1 MNELTIIYI
10 IIFCAVLLAVQGGYW
25 FFTEQKR
32 VRGAVNR
39 RLLLAKQ
46 TGSAQ
51 EVFETL
57 KRERGL
63 IGLDTRHFARLND
76 LILQTGLR
84 LDEKLLIAVA
94 FLLGLLFF
102 VLVGLAFG
110 YGLLSFIFSVIF
122 AAVSMVLFLVL
133 VRRKRIAR
141 FSEQLP
147 DAIDV
152 IVRGVRSG
160 YPFTV
165 ALGLVA
171 KEMNDPI
178 GTEFGM
184 TSDEISF
191 GSDIGSALENLFH
204 RVGHEDLLYL
214 IMSLKI
220 QTQTGGNLAEI
231 LSRLA
236 RLLRERA
243 ILRLK
248 VRAISAEGRLSGIF
262 LTAMPFVLFGVVSL
276 MRRDYFFND
285 VVRNH
290 PITMPV
296 FIVRIN
302 YARSGQRHHL
312 SHGQLQS
319 VRDRAW

>member
-1 MNELTIIYI
+1 MNELAVIYI
-10 IIFCAVLLAVQGGYW
+10 IVFCAVLLAVQGTYW
-25 FFTEQKR
+25 FVTEQRR
-32 VRGAVNR
+32 VQGAVNR
-39 RLLLAKQ
+39 RLLLVKQ

-63 IGLDTRHFARLND
+63 IGLQNKRFSRLNE
-76 LILQTGLR
+76 LILQSGLR
-84 LDEKLLIAVA
+84 LDQKLLIIVA

-102 VLVGLAFG
+102 MLLGLAFG

-122 AAVSMVLFLVL
+122 AAVSMVIFLAI

-152 IVRGVRSG
+152 IVRGVKSG

-165 ALGLVA
+165 ALGLVS

-191 GSDIGSALENLFH
+191 GSDIGSALDNLFH

-220 QTQTGGNLAEI
+220 QNQTGGNLAEI

-248 VRAISAEGRLSGIF
+248 VRAVSAEGRLSGVF
-262 LTAMPFVLFGVVSL
+262 LTAMPFLLFSIISL
-276 MRRDYFFND
+276 MRPDYFFND
-285 VVRNH
+285 VVGNH
-290 PITMPV
+290 PLTMPALV
-296 FIVRIN
+296 LGLAMLLVGNVIIYRMVNFKV
-302 YARSGQRHHL
+302 
-312 SHGQLQS
+312 
-319 VRDRAW
+319 

>member
-1 MNELTIIYI
+1 
-10 IIFCAVLLAVQGGYW
+10 
-25 FFTEQKR
+25 
-32 VRGAVNR
+32 
-39 RLLLAKQ
+39 LLLAKQ
-46 TGSAQ
+46 TSSAR
-51 EVFETL
+51 EAFETL

-63 IGLDTRHFARLND
+63 LGLENERLGRLNE
-76 LILQTGLR
+76 LIVQTGLS
-84 LDEKLLIAVA
+84 LNEKLLIVVA

-102 VLVGLAFG
+102 VLFGFALG
-110 YGLLSFIFSVIF
+110 YGLLSFIFSAIF
-122 AAVSMVLFLVL
+122 AALSMVIFLVI

-152 IVRGVRSG
+152 IVRGVKSG

-171 KEMNDPI
+171 KEMSDPI

-191 GSDIGSALENLFH
+191 GSDIGTALDNLFH

-220 QTQTGGNLAEI
+220 QNQTGGNLAEI

-248 VRAISAEGRLSGIF
+248 VRAISAEGRLSGVF
-262 LTAMPFVLFGVVSL
+262 LTATPFVLFFIISFL
-276 MRRDYFFND
+276 RPDYFFND
-285 VVRNH
+285 IVRNH
-290 PITMPV
+290 PITGPAFVLGLTMLLV
-296 FIVRIN
+296 GNIIIYRMVNFKV
-302 YARSGQRHHL
+302 
-312 SHGQLQS
+312 
-319 VRDRAW
+319 

>member
-1 MNELTIIYI
+1 LNELAVIYI
-10 IIFCAVLLAVQGGYW
+10 IVFCAVLLAVQGTYW
-25 FFTEQKR
+25 FVTEQRR
-32 VRGAVNR
+32 VQGAVNR

-46 TGSAQ
+46 TGSTQ

-63 IGLDTRHFARLND
+63 IGLENERFSGLNE

-84 LDEKLLIAVA
+84 LDQKLLIVVA

-102 VLVGLAFG
+102 VLLGLAFG

-122 AAVSMVLFLVL
+122 AAISMVIFLAI

-152 IVRGVRSG
+152 IVRGVKSG

-165 ALGLVA
+165 ALSLVS
-171 KEMNDPI
+171 KEMSDPI

-184 TSDEISF
+184 TSDEIGF
-191 GSDIGSALENLFH
+191 GSDIGSALDNLFH

-220 QTQTGGNLAEI
+220 QNQTGGNLAEM

-248 VRAISAEGRLSGIF
+248 VRAVSAEGRLSGVF
-262 LTAMPFVLFGVVSL
+262 LTAMPFLLFFIISL
-276 MRRDYFFND
+276 MRPDYFFND
-285 VVRNH
+285 VVGNH
-290 PITMPV
+290 PLTMPALV
-296 FIVRIN
+296 LGLTMLLVGNVIIYRMVNFKV
-302 YARSGQRHHL
+302 
-312 SHGQLQS
+312 
-319 VRDRAW
+319 

>member
-1 MNELTIIYI
+1 MNELAVIYI
-10 IIFCAVLLAVQGGYW
+10 IVFCAVLLAVQGTYW
-25 FFTEQKR
+25 FVTEQRR
-32 VRGAVNR
+32 VQGAVNR

-63 IGLDTRHFARLND
+63 IGLENKQFSRLND

-84 LDEKLLIAVA
+84 LDQKLLIVVA

-102 VLVGLAFG
+102 VLFGLAFG

-122 AAVSMVLFLVL
+122 AAVSMVIFLAL

-152 IVRGVRSG
+152 IVRGVKSG

-165 ALGLVA
+165 ALGLVS
-171 KEMNDPI
+171 KEMSDPI

-191 GSDIGSALENLFH
+191 GSDIGSALDNLFH

-220 QTQTGGNLAEI
+220 QNQTGGNLAEI

-248 VRAISAEGRLSGIF
+248 VRAVSAEGRLSGVF
-262 LTAMPFVLFGVVSL
+262 LTAMPFLLFSIISL
-276 MRRDYFFND
+276 MRPDYFFND
-285 VVRNH
+285 VVGNH
-290 PITMPV
+290 PITMPALILGLTMLV
-296 FIVRIN
+296 VGNVIIYRMVNFKV
-302 YARSGQRHHL
+302 
-312 SHGQLQS
+312 
-319 VRDRAW
+319 

>member
-1 MNELTIIYI
+1 MNELAIIYI
-10 IIFCAVLLAVQGGYW
+10 IIFCAVLLAVQGAYW

-63 IGLDTRHFARLND
+63 IGLDTKHFARLND

-84 LDEKLLIAVA
+84 LDAKLLIVVA

-102 VLVGLAFG
+102 VLFGLAFG
-110 YGLLSFIFSVIF
+110 YGLLSFIFSAIF
-122 AAVSMVLFLVL
+122 AAVSMVLFLAL

-171 KEMNDPI
+171 KEMSDPI

-191 GSDIGSALENLFH
+191 GSDIGTALDNLFH

-248 VRAISAEGRLSGIF
+248 VRAISAEGRLSG
-262 LTAMPFVLFGVVSL
+262 SL
-276 MRRDYFFND
+276 SYSDAFCTLCCYQFNE
-285 VVRNH
+285 
-290 PITMPV
+290 
-296 FIVRIN
+296 
-302 YARSGQRHHL
+302 A
-312 SHGQLQS
+312 
-319 VRDRAW
+319 

>member
-1 MNELTIIYI
+1 LNELAIIYI
-10 IIFCAVLLAVQGGYW
+10 VIFCAVLLAVQGMYW
-25 FFTEQKR
+25 FVTEQR
-32 VRGAVNR
+32 RIRGAVNR

-46 TGSAQ
+46 TTSAQ
-51 EVFETL
+51 ETFETL

-63 IGLDTRHFARLND
+63 IGLDNSQLGRFND

-84 LDEKLLIAVA
+84 LDQKILVALA
-94 FLLGLLFF
+94 FLLGLVLF
-102 VLVGLAFG
+102 VLFGFAFG
-110 YGLLSFIFSVIF
+110 YGLLAFIFSAVF
-122 AAVSMVLFLVL
+122 AALSMLIFLAI
-133 VRRKRIAR
+133 VRRRRIAK

-152 IVRGVRSG
+152 IVRGVKSG

-171 KEMNDPI
+171 KEMSDPI

-191 GSDIGSALENLFH
+191 GSDTGTALDNLFH

-220 QTQTGGNLAEI
+220 QNQTGGNLAEI

-248 VRAISAEGRLSGIF
+248 VRAVSAEGRLSGVF
-262 LTAMPFVLFGVVSL
+262 LTAMPFLLFVIVSFL
-276 MRRDYFFND
+276 KPDYFFND

-290 PITMPV
+290 PLTEPALILGLAMLGV
-296 FIVRIN
+296 GNVIIYRMVNFKV
-302 YARSGQRHHL
+302 
-312 SHGQLQS
+312 
-319 VRDRAW
+319 

>member
-1 MNELTIIYI
+1 MNELAVIYI
-10 IIFCAVLLAVQGGYW
+10 IVFCAVLLAVQGTYW
-25 FFTEQKR
+25 FVTEQRR
-32 VRGAVNR
+32 VQGAVNR
-39 RLLLAKQ
+39 RLLLVKQ

-63 IGLDTRHFARLND
+63 IGLQNKRFSRLNE
-76 LILQTGLR
+76 LILQSGLR
-84 LDEKLLIAVA
+84 LDQKLLIIVA

-102 VLVGLAFG
+102 MLLGLAFG

-122 AAVSMVLFLVL
+122 AAVSMVIFLAI

-152 IVRGVRSG
+152 IVRGVKSG

-165 ALGLVA
+165 ALGLVS

-191 GSDIGSALENLFH
+191 GSDIGSALDNLFH

-220 QTQTGGNLAEI
+220 QNQTGGNLAEI

-248 VRAISAEGRLSGIF
+248 VRAVSAEGRLSGVF
-262 LTAMPFVLFGVVSL
+262 LTAMPFLLFSIISL
-276 MRRDYFFND
+276 MRPDYFFND
-285 VVRNH
+285 VVGNH
-290 PITMPV
+290 PLTMPV
-296 FIVRIN
+296 LVLGLAMLLVGNVIIYRMVNFKV
-302 YARSGQRHHL
+302 
-312 SHGQLQS
+312 
-319 VRDRAW
+319 

>member
-1 MNELTIIYI
+1 LNELTIIYI
-10 IIFCAVLLAVQGGYW
+10 IVFCAVLFAVQGGYW
-25 FFTEQKR
+25 FFKEQQR

-39 RLLLAKQ
+39 RLLLARQ
-46 TGSAQ
+46 TGSAK

-63 IGLDTRHFARLND
+63 TGLDNKQFSHLND
-76 LILQTGLR
+76 FILQTGLR
-84 LDEKLLIAVA
+84 LDQKLLIAVA
-94 FLLGLLFF
+94 FSLGLLFF
-102 VLVGLAFG
+102 LLFGFAFG
-110 YGLLSFIFSVIF
+110 YGLLAFLLSAIF
-122 AAVSMVLFLVL
+122 AAFSMMLFLAL

-152 IVRGVRSG
+152 IVRGVKSG

-171 KEMNDPI
+171 KEMSDPI
-178 GTEFGM
+178 GTEVGM

-191 GSDIGSALENLFH
+191 GSNVGTALDNLFH

-243 ILRLK
+243 MLRLK
-248 VRAISAEGRLSGIF
+248 VRAISAEGRLSALF
-262 LTAMPFVLFGVVSL
+262 LSVMPFVLFAIISF
-276 MRRDYFFND
+276 MKPDYFNND

-290 PITMPV
+290 PLTMPV
-296 FIVRIN
+296 FILAVIMLTVGNVIIYRMVN
-302 YARSGQRHHL
+302 FKA
-312 SHGQLQS
+312 
-319 VRDRAW
+319 

>member
-1 MNELTIIYI
+1 
-10 IIFCAVLLAVQGGYW
+10 VQGTYW
-25 FFTEQKR
+25 FVTEQRR
-32 VRGAVNR
+32 VQGAVNR
-39 RLLLAKQ
+39 RLLLVKQ

-63 IGLDTRHFARLND
+63 IGLQNKRFSRLNE
-76 LILQTGLR
+76 LILQSGLR
-84 LDEKLLIAVA
+84 LDQKLLIIVA

-102 VLVGLAFG
+102 MLLGLAFG

-122 AAVSMVLFLVL
+122 AAVSMVIFLAI

-152 IVRGVRSG
+152 IVRGVKSG

-165 ALGLVA
+165 ALGLVS

-191 GSDIGSALENLFH
+191 GSDIGSALDNLFH

-220 QTQTGGNLAEI
+220 QNQTGGNLAEI

-248 VRAISAEGRLSGIF
+248 VRAVSAEGRLSGVF
-262 LTAMPFVLFGVVSL
+262 LTAMPFLLFSIISL
-276 MRRDYFFND
+276 MRPDYFFND
-285 VVRNH
+285 VVGNH
-290 PITMPV
+290 PLTMPALV
-296 FIVRIN
+296 LGLTMLLVGNIIIYRMVNFKV
-302 YARSGQRHHL
+302 
-312 SHGQLQS
+312 
-319 VRDRAW
+319 

>member
-1 MNELTIIYI
+1 MNELAVIYI
-10 IIFCAVLLAVQGGYW
+10 IVFCAVLLAVQGTYW
-25 FFTEQKR
+25 FVTEQRR
-32 VRGAVNR
+32 VQGAVNR
-39 RLLLAKQ
+39 RLLLVKQ

-63 IGLDTRHFARLND
+63 IGLQNKRFSRLNE
-76 LILQTGLR
+76 LILQSGLR
-84 LDEKLLIAVA
+84 LDQKLLIIVA

-102 VLVGLAFG
+102 MLLGLAFG

-122 AAVSMVLFLVL
+122 AAVSMVIFLAI

-152 IVRGVRSG
+152 IVRGVKSG

-165 ALGLVA
+165 ALGLVS

-191 GSDIGSALENLFH
+191 GSDIGSALDNLFH

-220 QTQTGGNLAEI
+220 QNQTGGNLAEI

-248 VRAISAEGRLSGIF
+248 VRAVSAEGRLSGVF
-262 LTAMPFVLFGVVSL
+262 LTAMPFLLFSIISL
-276 MRRDYFFND
+276 MRPDYFFND
-285 VVRNH
+285 VVGNH
-290 PITMPV
+290 PLTMPALV
-296 FIVRIN
+296 LGLTMLLVGNIIIYRMVNFKV
-302 YARSGQRHHL
+302 
-312 SHGQLQS
+312 
-319 VRDRAW
+319 

>member
-1 MNELTIIYI
+1 LNELAIIYI
-10 IIFCAVLLAVQGGYW
+10 VVFCAVLLAVQGTFW
-25 FFTEQKR
+25 FVAEQRR
-32 VRGAVNR
+32 VRGAINR

-46 TGSAQ
+46 VSSAQ
-51 EVFETL
+51 EAFETL

-63 IGLDTRHFARLND
+63 IGLENKQFGRLND

-84 LDEKLLIAVA
+84 LDQKFLIVVA

-102 VLVGLAFG
+102 MVFGLALG
-110 YGLLSFIFSVIF
+110 YGLVSFIFSAIF
-122 AAVSMVLFLVL
+122 ATLSMVFFLVL
-133 VRRKRIAR
+133 VRRKRIAK

-147 DAIDV
+147 NAIDV
-152 IVRGVRSG
+152 IVRGVKSG

-165 ALGLVA
+165 ALGLVS
-171 KEMNDPI
+171 KEMGDPL

-191 GSDIGSALENLFH
+191 GSDIGTALDNLFH
-204 RVGHEDLLYL
+204 RVGHEDLLFL

-220 QTQTGGNLAEI
+220 QNQTGGNLAEI

-248 VRAISAEGRLSGIF
+248 VRAISAEGRLSAVF
-262 LTAMPFVLFGVVSL
+262 LTAMPFLLFFVISL
-276 MRRDYFFND
+276 LKSDYFFND
-285 VVRNH
+285 DVRNNA
-290 PITMPV
+290 ITMPALTLGLTLLLLGN
-296 FIVRIN
+296 FIIYRMVN
-302 YARSGQRHHL
+302 FK
-312 SHGQLQS
+312 
-319 VRDRAW
+319 V

>member
-1 MNELTIIYI
+1 MSELSIIFF
-10 IIFCAVLLAVQGGYW
+10 IIFCAVLLGVQGAYW
-25 FFTEQKR
+25 FFAETQR

-39 RLLLAKQ
+39 RLLLSTQAA
-46 TGSAQ
+46 SAQ

-63 IGLDTRHFARLND
+63 TGVDNKNFAYLND
-76 LILQTGLR
+76 LILQSGLR
-84 LDEKLLIAVA
+84 LDTKLTIAVA

-102 VLVGLAFG
+102 FLFGLAFG
-110 YGLLSFIFSVIF
+110 FGLLSFIFSAMF
-122 AAVSMVLFLVL
+122 AAVSMVLFLTL
-133 VRRKRIAR
+133 MRRKRIAR
-141 FSEQLP
+141 FSGQLP

-152 IVRGVRSG
+152 IVRGVKSG

-171 KEMNDPI
+171 KEMSDPI

-191 GSDIGSALENLFH
+191 GSDIGSALDNLFH

-262 LTAMPFVLFGVVSL
+262 LTAMPFLLFAVISL
-276 MRRDYFFND
+276 MRPDYFFND

-296 FIVRIN
+296 LIIGLTMLGLGNVIIYRMVNFK
-302 YARSGQRHHL
+302 A
-312 SHGQLQS
+312 
-319 VRDRAW
+319 

>member
-1 MNELTIIYI
+1 MNELAIIYI
-10 IIFCAVLLAVQGGYW
+10 VVFCAVLLAVQGAYW
-25 FFTEQKR
+25 FFSEQQR
-32 VRGAVNR
+32 VRGAINR
-39 RLLLAKQ
+39 RLVLAKQ

-63 IGLDTRHFARLND
+63 VGLDTRRFAYLND
-76 LILQTGLR
+76 LLVQSGLR
-84 LDEKLLIAVA
+84 LDQKLLMAVA

-102 VLVGLAFG
+102 VLFGMAFG
-110 YGLLSFIFSVIF
+110 YGLQSLIF
-122 AAVSMVLFLVL
+122 ATILAALSMLLFLVL
-133 VRRKRIAR
+133 TRRKRIAR

-152 IVRGVRSG
+152 IVRGVKSG

-165 ALGLVA
+165 ALGLVT
-171 KEMNDPI
+171 KEMSDPI

-191 GSDIGSALENLFH
+191 GSDIGTALDNLFH

-214 IMSLKI
+214 NMSLKI
-220 QTQTGGNLAEI
+220 QTQSGGNLAEI

-248 VRAISAEGRLSGIF
+248 VRAISAEGRLSAVF
-262 LTAMPFVLFGVVSL
+262 LTVMPFLLFAVISL
-276 MRRDYFFND
+276 MRPDYFFND
-285 VVRNH
+285 VLANH
-290 PITMPV
+290 PITMPALV
-296 FIVRIN
+296 LALTLLVVGNFIIYRMVN
-302 YARSGQRHHL
+302 FK
-312 SHGQLQS
+312 
-319 VRDRAW
+319 V

>member
-1 MNELTIIYI
+1 MNELVIIYVV
-10 IIFCAVLLAVQGGYW
+10 IFCAVLLAVQGTYW
-25 FFTEQKR
+25 FFSERQR
-32 VRGAVNR
+32 VRGAINR

-51 EVFETL
+51 EVLETL

-63 IGLDTRHFARLND
+63 IGLDTTHFARLND

-84 LDEKLLIAVA
+84 LDQKLLITIA
-94 FLLGLLFF
+94 FLLGLLYFF
-102 VLVGLAFG
+102 LFGVAFG
-110 YGLLSFIFSVIF
+110 YGLLAFIFSAIV
-122 AAVSMVLFLVL
+122 AAVSIVLFLAL
-133 VRRKRIAR
+133 ARRKRIAK

-147 DAIDV
+147 DAIEV
-152 IVRGVRSG
+152 IVRGVKSG

-171 KEMNDPI
+171 KEMSDPI

-191 GSDIGSALENLFH
+191 GSDIGSALDNLFH

-214 IMSLKI
+214 IMALKV
-220 QTQTGGNLAEI
+220 QNQTGGNLAEI

-248 VRAISAEGRLSGIF
+248 VRAVSAEGRLSGVF
-262 LTAMPFVLFGVVSL
+262 LTAMPFIIFAVISL
-276 MRRDYFFND
+276 LRPDYFFND

-290 PITMPV
+290 PITMPALV
-296 FIVRIN
+296 VGLILLAIGNVVIYRMVNFKV
-302 YARSGQRHHL
+302 
-312 SHGQLQS
+312 
-319 VRDRAW
+319 